1 MYISDVI
8 SDEYQQWKPGDIII
22 IHAQTGAGKTF
33 FVLDKLL
40 PFLKGE
46 GKRLLY
52 LANRTALRDQVELSY
67 QEEYEDNIW
76 TMTYQKFEKIN
87 LNGYHISD
95 RAQDILSYDF
105 WIMDESHYFL
115 SDATFNDNVL
125 QSLNNIRN
133 HGKERVLIFM
143 TATVEYLLLCL
154 GKMDFFKTPLP
165 MAGLF

>member
-22 IHAQTGAGKTF
+22 IHAQTGAEKTF

-95 RAQDILSYDF
+95 RAQDILSYD
-105 WIMDESHYFL
+105 SH
-115 SDATFNDNVL
+115 A
-125 QSLNNIRN
+125 SL
-133 HGKERVLIFM
+133 
-143 TATVEYLLLCL
+143 
-154 GKMDFFKTPLP
+154 
-165 MAGLF
+165 